1 MDVDGVLTDGK
12 LYYDEN
18 GKELKSFHIQD
29 GHAIKM
35 LREAGIKTGLLSGRK
50 SKAAEIRA
58 KELLMEECHLG
69 ISDKVEQFEKI
80 IKKLGLKESEVAY
93 MGDDLPD
100 LPLLKRVGF
109 SLSVPNGVD
118 EVKDQVDWVTK
129 RPGGAG
135 AVREAVDFILS
146 ARTGHHKA
154 KPVGFLK

>member
-12 LYYDEN
+12 LYYDES

-80 IKKLGLKESEVAY
+80 IRKLGVKESEVAY

-109 SLSVPNGVD
+109 SLSVPNAVD

-129 RPGGAG
+129 RAGGTG
-135 AVREAVDFILS
+135 AVREAVEFILS
-146 ARTGHHKA
+146 ARAGQNKA